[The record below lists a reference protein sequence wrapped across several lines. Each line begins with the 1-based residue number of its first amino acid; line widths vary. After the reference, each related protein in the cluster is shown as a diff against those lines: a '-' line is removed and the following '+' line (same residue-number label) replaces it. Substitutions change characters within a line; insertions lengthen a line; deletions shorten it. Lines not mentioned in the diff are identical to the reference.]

1 MKPRWRRHTASSPI
15 DSAMT
20 FDIAPIMVARSA
32 ASKSGRSTPASLA
45 RFTTDSSTHT
55 LNPDRL
61 ADTLWRLYSER
72 TEAEAVINAM
82 AA

>member
-1 MKPRWRRHTASSPI
+1 MQSNPDLFGDVT
-15 DSAMT
+15 
-20 FDIAPIMVARSA
+20 
-32 ASKSGRSTPASLA
+32 
-45 RFTTDSSTHT
+45 T

-61 ADTLWRLYSER
+61 AETLWRLYSER